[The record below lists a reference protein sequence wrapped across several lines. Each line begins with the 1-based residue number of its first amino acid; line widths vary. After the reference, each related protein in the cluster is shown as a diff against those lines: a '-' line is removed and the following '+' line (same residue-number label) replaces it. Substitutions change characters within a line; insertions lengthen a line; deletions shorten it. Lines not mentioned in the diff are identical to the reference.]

1 MSEPIR
7 VLWVVNVVL
16 PAVADQLGC
25 PRTPFGGWI
34 STMIHQ
40 LSTQGSVQVG
50 VAMRAPVPKFQV
62 LDHAGVTY
70 FALPQRR
77 SDPFDVSESDVRQT
91 FELFQPDLLHAEGSE
106 MAYTRRFLK
115 TWNGPKLLSMQGV
128 INGYEPYE
136 LGRLPISSMLLSL
149 RPRQTLPAIALLLNK
164 RIRFMPRL
172 KTERESLTMVGH
184 VMGRTPWDRA
194 QAYAHNPTARYYSC
208 SRILRDHFYTR
219 RWDPRAVE
227 KYSIFIGNAG
237 SPRKGAHFVLHA
249 VAQLRNEYPGI
260 KLYVAGEKPGAS
272 RFKSLFGYPAYLM
285 DLVRQLGLEGTVEF
299 LGLLPGEA
307 MAQRICRSHV
317 FVLPS
322 VIENSPNTLGEA
334 MVMGVPCVAAYVGGV
349 PGMASDEQE
358 ALLYRADDPRMLAYQ
373 IKRLF
378 DSPELC
384 ESLSLRAAERA
395 RRTHD
400 PETNLNALVTAY
412 REAAASMEGR

>member
-1 MSEPIR
+1 MSERIK

-16 PAVADQLGC
+16 PAVAEQLGC
-25 PRTPFGGWI
+25 TRTPFGGWI
-34 STMIHQ
+34 STMIAQ
-40 LSTQGSVQVG
+40 LSRAEGVRVG
-50 VAMRAPVPKFQV
+50 VAMRAPVPALKV
-62 LDHAGVTY
+62 VEHDGVTY
-70 FALPQRR
+70 LAVPQAR
-77 SDPFDVSESDVRQT
+77 SDPFDVSQADVERVL
-91 FELFQPDLLHAEGSE
+91 ELFQPDLLHAEGSE

-136 LGRLPISSMLLSL
+136 LGRLPIWNMLLSM
-149 RPRQTLPAIALLLNK
+149 RPRRTLPALALLVNK

-172 KTERESLTMVGH
+172 KKEQESLAMVQH

-194 QAYAHNPTARYYSC
+194 QAYAHNPAARYYSC
-208 SRILRDHFYTR
+208 SRILREHFYAR
-219 RWDPRAVE
+219 RWNAESMERHSV
-227 KYSIFIGNAG
+227 FIGNAA
-237 SPRKGAHFVLHA
+237 SPRKGAHFVIEA
-249 VAQLRNEYPGI
+249 VAQLRSEYPDI
-260 KLYVAGEKPGAS
+260 RLYIAGEKPGES
-272 RFKSLFGYPAYLM
+272 RLKALFGYPAYLM
-285 DLVRQLGLEGTVEF
+285 DLIRELRLEQSVEF
-299 LGLLPGEA
+299 LGVLPGDA

-322 VIENSPNTLGEA
+322 IIENSPNTLGEA

-349 PGMASDEQE
+349 PGMAADEEE

-384 ESLSLRAAERA
+384 ASLSQRAAARA

-400 PETNLNALVTAY
+400 PETNLRALVAAY
-412 REAAASMEGR
+412 EQATSIGKVL